1 VIRAVLF
8 DFDGLILD
16 TEVPTY
22 ASWRDTYAT
31 FGVDLALEDY
41 LPAVG
46 TGSATSSADGG
57 FDAIAHLERLIG
69 RSVDRERVVAD
80 RQARKRELCAS
91 ARLLP
96 GVTELLE
103 EADRLGLRT
112 AIVTRNSDESVA
124 DHCERVGLAHA
135 WDAIVCAND
144 TPTMDK
150 TELYRRA
157 LDLLGVSAEEA
168 IALEDSAPG
177 VRAARD
183 AGVYCVAVPNE
194 VTRSTAFEADR
205 VYESLLDVPLAELV
219 QSTATRTA

>member
-8 DFDGLILD
+8 DFDGLIVD

-22 ASWRDTYAT
+22 TSWRDAYAA

-41 LPAVG
+41 LPSVG
-46 TGSATSSADGG
+46 TGSSTSSADGG

-80 RQARKRELCAS
+80 RHERKRELCAS

-103 EADRLGLRT
+103 QAARLGLKT
-112 AIVTRNSDESVA
+112 AIVTRNSEEWVA
-124 DHCERVGLAHA
+124 GHCERLGLAYL

-144 TPTMDK
+144 TPSMDK

-157 LDLLGVSAEEA
+157 LDLLGVSPAET

-177 VRAARD
+177 VRAARA
-183 AGVYCVAVPNE
+183 AGIYCIAVPNE
-194 VTRSTAFEADR
+194 VTRPTAFDADR
-205 VYESLLDVPLAELV
+205 VYDSLAEVPLAELV